1 MQERRSQAEFCLAYA
16 GRRSELY
23 WRERIAHGRASKE
36 CSAQK
41 SPDLLIKVATITG
54 SIFPPPRTGAGIICA
69 VHPTP
74 LSLFPAPKRL
84 GMGIKRRAAF
94 EKTSLMSDKS
104 SVL

>member
-1 MQERRSQAEFCLAYA
+1 MDVHRRGVPPRDPAL
-16 GRRSELY
+16 
-23 WRERIAHGRASKE
+23 
-36 CSAQK
+36 K
-41 SPDLLIKVATITG
+41 SPDLPIKIATITG
-54 SIFPPPRTGAGIICA
+54 SIFPPPRTGPGIICA

-104 SVL
+104 SVGVHNMDPLR